1 MAGPPSAATTALTAL
16 TLTLGEL
23 EAQQHELL
31 ARLRHIHESLCSN
44 SPNDELLTTFTHYTN
59 QAKYIRRRMTLVRG
73 RVGDL
78 KRRADRLKAHWAE
91 QSQQM
96 AEWMHEERAR
106 EVPEAVVSASLPEPS
121 FMERASGLESGQ
133 AFQSPLR
140 ISNSMGGR
148 TDTEDGL
155 GSSAPSRPDTPQST
169 AHGRALSTATTLDS
183 PSAAPVSIATVKRKG
198 KRRVRVPTIE

>member
-1 MAGPPSAATTALTAL
+1 MAGTPSAATTALTAL
-16 TLTLGEL
+16 MLTLGEL

-31 ARLRHIHESLCSN
+31 KRLRHIHDSLCSN
-44 SPNDELLTTFTHYTN
+44 SPNDELHTTFTYYTN

-78 KRRADRLKAHWAE
+78 KRRADRLKAHWME

-121 FMERASGLESGQ
+121 LVEHGLESGQ

-148 TDTEDGL
+148 TMDTEDGF
-155 GSSAPSRPDTPQST
+155 GSSAPSRPETPQSM
-169 AHGRALSTATTLDS
+169 AHGLALSTATTVDS
-183 PSAAPVSIATVKRKG
+183 PSAQVPIATVKRKG